1 VENMELV
8 LRIANDNLEGEA
20 FLHFALRSTTE
31 CSATLGSHIGVELW
45 DHSEIVV
52 MSTIA
57 L

>member
-1 VENMELV
+1 MELV

-52 MSTIA
+52 MSTIT